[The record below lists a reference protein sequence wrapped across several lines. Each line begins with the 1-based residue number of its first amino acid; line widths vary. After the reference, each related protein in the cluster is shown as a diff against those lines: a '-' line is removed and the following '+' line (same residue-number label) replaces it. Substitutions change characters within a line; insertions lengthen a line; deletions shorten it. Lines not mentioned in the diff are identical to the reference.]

1 MFAGR
6 EAARAL
12 AKMSLREE
20 DCTDD
25 LEGLTKREQ
34 ETLRDW
40 EERLL
45 GKYSIVGQA
54 SACLCCRLLVSMH
67 PAVGPNLKPSALSVW
82 RPFAHTCACLA
93 QPLRAMHNACVG
105 VATQLPALS

>member
-1 MFAGR
+1 
-6 EAARAL
+6 
-12 AKMSLREE
+12 MSLREE

-45 GKYSIVGQA
+45 GKYSVVGQA
-54 SACLCCRLLVSMH
+54 SACMHKLACCCCCVSIGLQCLQS
-67 PAVGPNLKPSALSVW
+67 VLSA
-82 RPFAHTCACLA
+82 R
-93 QPLRAMHNACVG
+93 
-105 VATQLPALS
+105 